1 MSDINSDNVVKLV
14 DGTKTAN
21 NIYLLMECCNGGDLE
36 HLKKIRGGH
45 LKEIEARMIVQQIV

>member
-1 MSDINSDNVVKLV
+1 MGDISSDHVVKLA

-21 NIYLLMECCNGGDLE
+21 NIYLLMECCNGGDLD

-45 LKEIEARMIVQQIV
+45 LKEIEARMILQ